1 VNLLY
6 LAHRIPFPPNKGDK
20 IRSFHQVKYLSRNHR
35 IHLACFVDDPQD
47 INHVESLKEYCA
59 DVRAVPLGSA
69 AARLRSVLALAGEMP
84 LSVAYYS
91 SHAMRSHVR
100 SILRSVP
107 IDAALIFSSSM
118 AQFILEAKGIRK
130 VMDFV
135 DVDSEKWLQY
145 SNRFGFPKA
154 NLYRLEGRRLARYEE
169 RVARSVDL
177 SVFVTEEE
185 KKLFGDRFHG
195 TRLQAIH
202 NGVDLEYFSA
212 GKASYADNGVP
223 PKLVFVGAMD
233 YFPNV
238 EAVQYFASEIL
249 PSIRREVPEVEFE
262 IVGRNPAS
270 PVQDLKNRDPKIHVR
285 GTVPDV
291 RPFLASATLSVAP
304 LRIARGVQNKVLEAM
319 AMGVPVV
326 ATQEA
331 FEGILA
337 TPGRDLVVTTRPEE
351 FAAETVRLLRDPIAR
366 ERLGRSGKALIEAR
380 YGWEDSI
387 ATLERAIASI

>member
-1 VNLLY
+1 M
-6 LAHRIPFPPNKGDK
+6 K
-20 IRSFHQVKYLSRNHR
+20 
-35 IHLACFVDDPQD
+35 
-47 INHVESLKEYCA
+47 HVESLKEYCA
-59 DVRAVPLGSA
+59 DVRAVPLGGA
-69 AARLRSVLALAGEMP
+69 AARLRSVLALAGETP

-91 SHAMRSHVR
+91 SKAMRSHVR
-100 SILRSVP
+100 SILESVP

-118 AQFILEAKGIRK
+118 AQFVLEAKGIRK

-145 SNRFGFPKA
+145 SSRFGFPKA

-185 KKLFGDRFHG
+185 KNLFGERLPG
-195 TRLQAIH
+195 ARLQAVH
-202 NGVDLEYFSA
+202 NGVDLEYFRA
-212 GKASYADNGVP
+212 GERPHADNGAP

-238 EAVQYFASEIL
+238 EAVQYFVSEIL
-249 PSIRREVPEVEFE
+249 PLIRREVPEVEFE
-262 IVGRNPAS
+262 VVGRNPSSAIH
-270 PVQDLKNRDPKIHVR
+270 DLGKRDPKIHVR

-319 AMGVPVV
+319 GVPVV
-326 ATQEA
+326 ASQEA

-337 TPGRDLVVTTRPEE
+337 IPGRDLVVATRPEE
-351 FAAETVRLLRDPIAR
+351 FAAETVRLIRDPIAR
-366 ERLGRSGKALIEAR
+366 ERLGRSGKALIEGR
-380 YGWEDSI
+380 YGWEASI
-387 ATLERAIASI
+387 ASLERAIASL

>member
-1 VNLLY
+1 MNLLY

-20 IRSFHQVKYLSRNHR
+20 IRSFHQVKYLSRKHR
-35 IHLACFVDDPQD
+35 IHLACFVDDPQEMK
-47 INHVESLKEYCA
+47 HVESLKEYCA
-59 DVRAVPLGSA
+59 DVRAVPLGGA
-69 AARLRSVLALAGEMP
+69 AARIRSVLALAGETP

-91 SHAMRSHVR
+91 SKAMRYHVR
-100 SILRSVP
+100 SILESVP
-107 IDAALIFSSSM
+107 IETALIFSSTM

-145 SNRFGFPKA
+145 SSRFGFPKA

-185 KKLFGDRFHG
+185 KNLFGERFPG
-195 TRLQAIH
+195 ARLQAVH
-202 NGVDLEYFSA
+202 NGVDLEYFRA
-212 GKASYADNGVP
+212 GDPPYADNGAP

-233 YFPNV
+233 YFPNA
-238 EAVQYFASEIL
+238 EAVQYFAAEIL
-249 PSIRREVPEVEFE
+249 PLIRREVPEVEFE
-262 IVGRNPAS
+262 VVGRNPS
-270 PVQDLKNRDPKIHVR
+270 SSVQDLAKRDPKIHVR

-291 RPFLASATLSVAP
+291 RPFLASATISVAP

-326 ATQEA
+326 ATREA

-337 TPGRDLVVTTRPEE
+337 TPGRDLVVTNQPEE
-351 FAAETVRLLRDPIAR
+351 FAAETVRLIRDPTAR
-366 ERLGRSGKALIEAR
+366 ERLGSSGKALVEGR
-380 YGWEDSI
+380 YGWEASI
-387 ATLERAIASI
+387 ASLERAIAGL